1 MTLNEIRD
9 RVKRDLPIKDLLEKA
24 PKGGFVCPHCGSG
37 TGKNQTGAV
46 KVYDTNTYFCHAC
59 NKGGDVIYLY
69 QQQQGAGY
77 KKTVEDLGARLG
89 LYLDQRPDAQSA
101 FSSIPDEE
109 PVQAQ
114 TAPPAPVKETAPQE
128 KDFSAYYEKCMYG
141 LTSEG
146 AEPAITY
153 LESTRG
159 IRLDLALDFRIG
171 YDPESDP
178 ANTGHPTPRIIIPTS
193 DHHYIARRID
203 GNPEFKVMNPKGCR
217 PGIFNMEACYKE
229 SAHEVFVVEGA
240 FDALS
245 IIAAGIETERYH
257 DALALNST
265 AQTKAFLEAIEKR
278 RPDPGVTFILC
289 LDNDQAGRNAQAV
302 LSAGLHRLGI
312 SFIQADICNGA
323 KDANEAWTRN
333 KQDFVEAIDYALTRT
348 AARPDNVSL
357 YIDNFMG
364 GDIEHFKQER
374 KTGFLSFDLQTGG
387 LYPGLYVLA
396 AISSLGK
403 TSFALQMAD
412 QLAASGE
419 DVLFFSLE
427 MSRLELV
434 SKSLARTIAQE
445 SDRNISSMDIRKGKI
460 TEEVMSAAQRYKET
474 VGERLSIVEA
484 NFDLNISSICDYVRR
499 YIAKND
505 TRPAVFLDYLQ
516 ILQPKEDDSK
526 KQRREALDNTVTEL
540 KRFSREIDAP
550 VFVISSVNRANY
562 ATPIAFESLKESGGI
577 EYSADVVLGMQLQCL
592 REDLFTSEGSVSKKR
607 KRIEEEKK
615 ANPRKIEL
623 VCLKNRFGISSFS
636 CFYEYFPRV
645 DLFVDKESASIV
657 PQELKKRSV
666 VI

>member
-1 MTLNEIRD
+1 MTRDEMKQEIKR
-9 RVKRDLPIKDLLEKA
+9 RVKIADIYRP
-24 PKGGFVCPHCGSG
+24 PKGKKGGAVCPLCGSG
-37 TGKNQTGAV
+37 ESGDGAFHIHE
-46 KVYDTNTYFCHAC
+46 DTNSYYCYSC
-59 NKGGDVIYLY
+59 KRGGDVIDLY
-69 QQQQGAGY
+69 QKMNNVDFSTALH
-77 KKTVEDLGARLG
+77 DLGEKCG
-89 LYLDQRPDAQSA
+89 LDFEGKPTRAEKAFAHIKTPADEKTRPN
-101 FSSIPDEE
+101 IPLSGQE
-109 PVQAQ
+109 
-114 TAPPAPVKETAPQE
+114 E
-128 KDFSAYYEKCMYG
+128 KDFTQYYIQCRENLFAPDNSG
-141 LTSEG
+141 I
-146 AEPAITY
+146 PAIEY
-153 LESTRG
+153 IERRG
-159 IRLDLALDFRIG
+159 LDLGICCDMFVG
-171 YDPESDP
+171 FDP
-178 ANTGHPTPRIIIPTS
+178 AADTLNTGHPTPRLIIPTTKS
-193 DHHYIARRID
+193 HYVARRID
-203 GNPEFKVMNPKGCR
+203 GVEEYKALNPRGQTVGVFNYKVLKKP
-217 PGIFNMEACYKE
+217 ETQ
-229 SAHEVFVVEGA
+229 EVFVCEGA
-240 FDALS
+240 IDALS
-245 IIAAGIETERYH
+245 FMTVGA
-257 DALALNST
+257 DAIALNST
-265 AQTKAFLEAIEKR
+265 THIKKFLKKMEDD
-278 RPDPGVTFILC
+278 RPRSDITFIIA
-289 LDNDQAGRNAQAV
+289 LDADKAGRDG
-302 LSAGLHRLGI
+302 SAELAAGFRRLGI
-312 SFIQADICNGA
+312 SFIMGGDIYGGA
-323 KDANEAWTRN
+323 KDANEALCR
-333 KQDFVEAIDYALTRT
+333 DREAFVEAIETAKLET